1 MKKSS
6 LIQKA
11 VLAMAIVIFAFS
23 VHTACSQSWPWQ
35 KQSEASEVVKQT
47 LNLDEFHSI
56 GLGLSA
62 DVRLSPG
69 NKQEVV
75 VEGPEHLIE
84 NLNRD
89 VRNGFWNIE
98 LTTRTRY
105 SKRLII
111 YITMKELKEISLG
124 GSGKIYTT
132 SPFQNLGELAFSI
145 GGSGEITF
153 SGSAE
158 SLKVSIGGSG
168 TVNAKDLS
176 VKSSKVSIAGSGDC
190 YIDVSDNLEVAL
202 AGSGSVMYKGR
213 PKIKSSIAGSGKVE
227 TLME

>member
-11 VLAMAIVIFAFS
+11 VLAIAVVIFALS
-23 VHTACSQSWPWQ
+23 VHTAFSQSWPWQ
-35 KQSEASEVVKQT
+35 KQAEESEVVKQT

-75 VEGPEHLIE
+75 VEGPKYLIE

-98 LTTRTRY
+98 FTTKMRY
-105 SKRLII
+105 SKRLTI
-111 YITMKELKEISLG
+111 YITMEELKAISLG

-132 SPFQNLGELAFSI
+132 APFQNLGELSFSI

-168 TVNAKDLS
+168 KVNAKDLR
-176 VKSSKVSIAGSGDC
+176 VRSSKVSIAGSGDC
-190 YIDVSDNLEVAL
+190 YIDVADNLEVAV
-202 AGSGSVMYKGR
+202 AGSGSVLYKGR

-227 TLME
+227 TIMD